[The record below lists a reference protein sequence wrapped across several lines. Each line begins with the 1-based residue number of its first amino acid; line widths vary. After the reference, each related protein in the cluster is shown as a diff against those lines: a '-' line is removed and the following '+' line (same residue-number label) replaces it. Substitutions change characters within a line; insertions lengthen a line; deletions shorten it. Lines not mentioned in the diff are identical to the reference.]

1 MIDLS
6 KYELL
11 QDEDTDES
19 YSYGIWDLSYEV
31 YDEKMSQ
38 EEIYYFL
45 QDFKEKVL
53 AEYTLEQSK
62 EIR

>member
-45 QDFKEKVL
+45 QDFKEKVI

-62 EIR
+62 EVR

>member
-62 EIR
+62 